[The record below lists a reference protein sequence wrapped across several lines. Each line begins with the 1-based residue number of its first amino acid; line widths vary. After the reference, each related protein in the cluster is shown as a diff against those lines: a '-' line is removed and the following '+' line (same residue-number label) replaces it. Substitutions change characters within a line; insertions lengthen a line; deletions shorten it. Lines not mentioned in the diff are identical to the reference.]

1 MLTVRR
7 PAENYVEA
15 RKPIACQAHRL
26 LTSIQSDCGRRKI
39 ECPLLFPKDDV
50 EAPCEGSI

>member
-1 MLTVRR
+1 MLPVRR

-15 RKPIACQAHRL
+15 RKLRPCQAHKL
-26 LTSIQSDCGRRKI
+26 LTSIQSDRGRRSI
-39 ECPLLFPKDDV
+39 ESPLLLAKDDV

>member
-1 MLTVRR
+1 MLAIRR

-15 RKPIACQAHRL
+15 RKLRPCQTHKL
-26 LTSIQSDCGRRKI
+26 LTGIQSDRGRREI
-39 ECPLLFPKDDV
+39 ESPLLLLKDNV